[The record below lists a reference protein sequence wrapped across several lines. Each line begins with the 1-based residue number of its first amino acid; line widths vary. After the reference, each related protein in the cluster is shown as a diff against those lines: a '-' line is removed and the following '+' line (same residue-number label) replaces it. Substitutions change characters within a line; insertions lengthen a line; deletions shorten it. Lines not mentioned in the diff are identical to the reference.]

1 MVDRSTVRMAIGSED
16 QAAAA
21 DLIRQYVAS
30 LAFVLDFQ
38 DVDAEL
44 TDLSSGFGGERGALF
59 LAVADEAGS
68 AEPVGVVGVRMID
81 DGLAELKRMYLRPE
95 GRGRGLGRRL
105 AEHAI
110 AAARRLGA
118 ARIVLDTDQASMAE
132 ANALYESLGFV
143 DIDRYRENPLACA
156 RFMGLD
162 LIAGPAPAV
171 GVVPAGGSSSRM
183 GRDKPGL
190 EVAGRPM
197 IEHVATALAQSG
209 VERVMVAGRLVAGL
223 DGVPD
228 PPGLAGP
235 VAGLLAAFRRL
246 PGRDVLLVAA
256 DQPMVAPATLRRLL
270 DEPGDAV
277 VPVDGARQTTC
288 AVYRHACYPA
298 LERLVAS
305 DPNPSL
311 QHLLDLVATT
321 EVGPDSWRRWGED
334 GRSWRSIDTPDEL
347 AAVRADWP
355 DGQGS

>member
-1 MVDRSTVRMAIGSED
+1 MDTSTVRIAIGPED
-16 QAAAA
+16 HAGAA

-30 LAFVLDFQ
+30 LAFDLDFQ

-44 TDLSSGFGGERGALF
+44 ADLAAGFGGERGALF

-68 AEPVGVVGVRMID
+68 AAPVGVVGVRMIG
-81 DGLAELKRMYLRPE
+81 DGLAEMKRMYLRPE
-95 GRGRGLGRRL
+95 GRGRGLGRKL

-132 ANALYESLGFV
+132 ANTLYESLGFV

-156 RFMGLD
+156 RFMGLE
-162 LIAGPAPAV
+162 LAAGPASTV
-171 GVVPAGGSSSRM
+171 GVVLAGGSSSRM
-183 GRDKPGL
+183 GVDKPGL

-197 IEHVATALAQSG
+197 IDHVVTALAETGVDQVVVSG
-209 VERVMVAGRLVAGL
+209 RVV
-223 DGVPD
+223 DGVDSIPD
-228 PPGLAGP
+228 PPRLAGP
-235 VAGLLAAFRRL
+235 VAGLLAAFRHL
-246 PGRDVLLVAA
+246 PGRDVLLVAT

-270 DEPGDAV
+270 DETGDAV
-277 VPVDGARQTTC
+277 VPVDVARQTTC

-305 DPNPSL
+305 DPKPSL
-311 QHLLDLVATT
+311 QRLLDHVATT
-321 EVGPDSWRRWGED
+321 EIAPATWRRWGED

-347 AAVRADWP
+347 SAIRASWP
-355 DGQGS
+355 GRQ

>member
-1 MVDRSTVRMAIGSED
+1 MVDTSTVRLAIGPED
-16 QAAAA
+16 RAVAA

-30 LAFVLDFQ
+30 LAFSLDFQ

-44 TDLSSGFGGERGALF
+44 TDLASGFGGDRGALF
-59 LAVADEAGS
+59 LAVTDETGS
-68 AEPVGVVGVRMID
+68 AAPVGVVGVRLIG
-81 DGLAELKRMYLRPE
+81 DGVAELKRMYLRPE

-132 ANALYESLGFV
+132 ANALYESLGFA
-143 DIDRYRENPLACA
+143 DIERYRENPLACA

-162 LIAGPAPAV
+162 LGVGPAPTV
-171 GVVPAGGSSSRM
+171 GVVLAGGSSSRM
-183 GRDKPGL
+183 GLDKPSIDL
-190 EVAGRPM
+190 AGRPM
-197 IEHVATALAQSG
+197 IDHVITALAETG
-209 VERVMVAGRLVAGL
+209 VDRVMVAGRLVDGF
-223 DGVPD
+223 DGVTD

-277 VPVDGARQTTC
+277 VPVDVVRQTTC
-288 AVYRHACYPA
+288 AVYRHACYPT

-305 DPNPSL
+305 VPNPSL
-311 QHLLDLVATT
+311 QRLLDVVATS
-321 EVGPDSWRRWGED
+321 EVGPARWRRWGED

-347 AAVRADWP
+347 SAIRASWP
-355 DGQGS
+355 GRQ

>member
-1 MVDRSTVRMAIGSED
+1 M
-16 QAAAA
+16 
-21 DLIRQYVAS
+21 
-30 LAFVLDFQ
+30 
-38 DVDAEL
+38 
-44 TDLSSGFGGERGALF
+44 TDET
-59 LAVADEAGS
+59 GS
-68 AEPVGVVGVRMID
+68 AAPVGVVGVRLIG

-162 LIAGPAPAV
+162 LVPDRRPRLV
-171 GVVPAGGSSSRM
+171 WSSPAGRARGWASTSRAST
-183 GRDKPGL
+183 L
-190 EVAGRPM
+190 AGRPM
-197 IEHVATALAQSG
+197 IDHVITALAEAG
-209 VERVMVAGRLVAGL
+209 VDRVVVSGRLVDGF
-223 DGVPD
+223 DGVTD

-277 VPVDGARQTTC
+277 VPVDVARQTTC

-305 DPNPSL
+305 VPTHRL
-311 QHLLDLVATT
+311 QRLLDQVATS
-321 EVGPDSWRRWGED
+321 EVGPARWRRWGED

-347 AAVRADWP
+347 SAIRASWP
-355 DGQGS
+355 GRQ

>member
-1 MVDRSTVRMAIGSED
+1 MAIGPED
-16 QAAAA
+16 HAAAA

-30 LAFVLDFQ
+30 LAFELDFQ

-44 TDLSSGFGGERGALF
+44 ADLAASYGGGSGALF

-68 AEPVGVVGVRMID
+68 AEPVGVVGVRMIG
-81 DGLAELKRMYLRPE
+81 DGMAELKRMYLRPE
-95 GRGRGLGRRL
+95 GRGRGLGRTL

-132 ANALYESLGFV
+132 ANTLYESLGFV

-162 LIAGPAPAV
+162 LVAGNAPAV
-171 GVVPAGGSSSRM
+171 GVVLAGGSSSRM
-183 GRDKPGL
+183 GLDKPGL
-190 EVAGRPM
+190 AVAGRPM
-197 IEHVATALAQSG
+197 IDHVVTALAEAG
-209 VERVMVAGRLVAGL
+209 VERVVVSGRLVKGL

-256 DQPMVAPATLRRLL
+256 DQPMVAPATLRRLV
-270 DEPGDAV
+270 DESGDAV
-277 VPVDGARQTTC
+277 VPVDVARQTTC

-311 QHLLDLVATT
+311 QRLLDVVATS
-321 EVGPDSWRRWGED
+321 EIGPATWRRWGED

-347 AAVRADWP
+347 SAVRTSWP
-355 DGQGS
+355 GPEGGP